1 MCIAIVQANEGG
13 GGGVELPRQIL
24 QQFLV
29 QWTLP
34 HGSLQQEVWK
44 G

>member
-1 MCIAIVQANEGG
+1 MCIAIVQANE

-34 HGSLQQEVWK
+34 NGSLQQEVWK